1 MASKETQEL
10 IIEALNFYMET
21 LRVDLSDDIKNMLIM
36 RKLVKL
42 DDIKN
47 GLEGNIINEE

>member
-10 IIEALNFYMET
+10 IIEALNFYMESMKIT
-21 LRVDLSDDIKNMLIM
+21 VKDNLDNMDAM

-47 GLEGNIINEE
+47 GLEKTGDDD

>member
-10 IIEALNFYMET
+10 IIEALNFYMESIRVT
-21 LRVDLSDDIKNMLIM
+21 LKDNLKNMDVM

-42 DDIKN
+42 DDIKK
-47 GLEGNIINEE
+47 GLEGKTPNEE

>member
-10 IIEALNFYMET
+10 IVEAINFYMENVCDPAE
-21 LRVDLSDDIKNMLIM
+21 RPDMEVM

-42 DDIKN
+42 DDIKK
-47 GLEGNIINEE
+47 GLEKKGDDE

>member
-10 IIEALNFYMET
+10 IVEALNFYMDSLKVT
-21 LRVDLSDDIKNMLIM
+21 LKDNGMDDMDSM

-42 DDIKN
+42 DDIKK
-47 GLEGNIINEE
+47 GLENKGDGE